1 MGLGGEQG
9 TVGPMEGTV
18 GDKGRPSVVEE
29 GAGGDHG
36 GGEVMNG
43 VQGSGTE
50 SCRVGRL
57 LCMRT

>member
-1 MGLGGEQG
+1 
-9 TVGPMEGTV
+9 MEGTV

-50 SCRVGRL
+50 LQGGEAAVYEDVGRRL
-57 LCMRT
+57 GG